1 MRSMHQVAS
10 TRRGRGLGSGLV
22 LLLGALTGCGD
33 RGPPPGEPLPDYREP
48 SVTEQGG
55 WTLIESPDPA
65 ERLLIYDDPPV
76 EGLQLLFMGGRAAA
90 PLRDGGAAWPDADG
104 ARILVFDDRG
114 VVARVA
120 QGALPDDRNLTGPV
134 SVAIDGES
142 LLAVEADG
150 LGLRFADDR
159 PREWVSYGV
168 EAPAFGGSAGAMVA
182 ARSVYEFHLAPIR
195 SRDPLL

>member
-1 MRSMHQVAS
+1 MHQVAS

-104 ARILVFDDRG
+104 AQILVFDDRG

-120 QGALPDDRNLTGPV
+120 QREPYPTTATSRAPSPSLSTASRCSPWRPTGWDSASPTT
-134 SVAIDGES
+134 D
-142 LLAVEADG
+142 
-150 LGLRFADDR
+150 
-159 PREWVSYGV
+159 P
-168 EAPAFGGSAGAMVA
+168 GSGSPTA
-182 ARSVYEFHLAPIR
+182 
-195 SRDPLL
+195 